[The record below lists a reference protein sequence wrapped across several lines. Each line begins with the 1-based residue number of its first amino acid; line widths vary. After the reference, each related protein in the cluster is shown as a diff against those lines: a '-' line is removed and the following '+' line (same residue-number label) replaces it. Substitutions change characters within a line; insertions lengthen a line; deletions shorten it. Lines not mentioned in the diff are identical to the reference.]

1 VVTTSHFQ
9 KTMKAVYGQNWEG
22 SLTFEKVKRYLPY
35 FKSAIQV
42 PIYVIGSTFS
52 SGHAHPAPARARSCT
67 GTLSAQRL
75 ASPPF
80 NSIRFCNRA
89 MWGSLLP
96 SRKSTA
102 WRSAPLA
109 YGTR

>member
-1 VVTTSHFQ
+1 MVTTSHFQ

-52 SGHAHPAPARARSCT
+52 SGHAHPAPARGRSCT
-67 GTLSAQRL
+67 GTLRAASRL
-75 ASPPF
+75 
-80 NSIRFCNRA
+80 
-89 MWGSLLP
+89 
-96 SRKSTA
+96 STFQLDKILQQGNVGKFTA
-102 WRSAPLA
+102 L
-109 YGTR
+109 